1 MPDDPIARLSATLR
15 VPATDLAM
23 LDQFA
28 SADVATLADAV
39 ERAVQVQRTETDESL
54 EAALGIVPRPL
65 RGRARKL
72 LFPGDS
78 RG

>member
-1 MPDDPIARLSATLR
+1 MPDDPIAQLCTTLQ
-15 VPATDLAM
+15 VLPAELAM
-23 LDQFA
+23 LEQFA
-28 SADVATLADAV
+28 PDDVAALAAAV
-39 ERAVQVQRTETDESL
+39 DRAVAVQRTEIDESL

-72 LFPGDS
+72 LFPGNS

>member
-1 MPDDPIARLSATLR
+1 VPDDPIAQLCTTLH
-15 VPATDLAM
+15 VSPAELAM
-23 LDQFA
+23 LEQFA
-28 SADVATLADAV
+28 PDDVAALAAAV
-39 ERAVQVQRTETDESL
+39 DRAVAVQRAEIDESL